1 MITIGLTG
9 SIGMGK
15 TETSKIFLS
24 YGIPVYDADKAVHN
38 LYGPNKKGSLA
49 IKNIFPNCINEDGS
63 VNREILSK
71 EVLDNKEKI
80 KSLEQIIHPLVAEDR
95 KIFFYENRNAKI
107 IILDVP
113 LLFETGGQ
121 KDVDYIIVVDAPD
134 TVQKERV
141 MARPNMP
148 EEKFHKIISQ
158 QIPNHVKKQK
168 ADFIIDTSVSINHAK
183 TQVKNIIEK
192 INKRWEK

>member
-49 IKNIFPNCINEDGS
+49 IKNIFPNCINKDGS
-63 VNREILSK
+63 VNRDILSREILG
-71 EVLDNKEKI
+71 DKEKI
-80 KSLEQIIHPLVAEDR
+80 KSLEKIIHPLVAEDR
-95 KIFFYENRNAKI
+95 KIFFDENRNAKI
-107 IILDVP
+107 IILDIP

-134 TVQKERV
+134 AVQKERV
-141 MARPNMP
+141 MARPNMT
-148 EEKFHKIISQ
+148 EEKFNNIISQ
-158 QIPNHVKKQK
+158 QIPNHVKKEK
-168 ADFIIDTSVSINHAK
+168 ADFIVDTSVSISHAK
-183 TQVKNIIEK
+183 KQVKNIIEK
-192 INKRWEK
+192 INKR

>member
-49 IKNIFPNCINEDGS
+49 IKDIFPNCINEDGS

-141 MARPNMP
+141 MARPNMT

-192 INKRWEK
+192 INKR

>member
-49 IKNIFPNCINEDGS
+49 IKNIFLNCINEDGS

-141 MARPNMP
+141 MARPNMT

-192 INKRWEK
+192 INKR

>member
-141 MARPNMP
+141 MARPNMT

-168 ADFIIDTSVSINHAK
+168 ADFIIDTSVSINPVSYTHLTLPTTSA
-183 TQVKNIIEK
+183 V
-192 INKRWEK
+192 

>member
-141 MARPNMP
+141 MARPNMT
-148 EEKFHKIISQ
+148 EEKFHKIISCRQ
-158 QIPNHVKKQK
+158 APICKRAGRNFQLPQNQAEQIFVNVRGVLIFLLHSK
-168 ADFIIDTSVSINHAK
+168 S
-183 TQVKNIIEK
+183 
-192 INKRWEK
+192 

>member
-107 IILDVP
+107 IILDIP
-113 LLFETGGQ
+113 LLFETGAQ

-141 MARPNMP
+141 MARPNMT

-192 INKRWEK
+192 INKR

>member
-38 LYGPNKKGSLA
+38 LYGPNKKGSIA

-107 IILDVP
+107 IILDIP

-141 MARPNMP
+141 MARPNMT

-192 INKRWEK
+192 INKR

>member
-141 MARPNMP
+141 MARPNMTK
-148 EEKFHKIISQ
+148 EKFHKIISQ

-192 INKRWEK
+192 INKR

>member
-63 VNREILSK
+63 VNRESLSK

-141 MARPNMP
+141 MARPNMT

-192 INKRWEK
+192 INKR

>member
-141 MARPNMP
+141 MARPNMT

-192 INKRWEK
+192 INKR

>member
-141 MARPNMP
+141 MARPNMT
-148 EEKFHKIISQ
+148 EEKFNNIISQ
-158 QIPNHVKKQK
+158 QIPNHVKKEK
-168 ADFIIDTSVSINHAK
+168 ADFIVDTSVSISHAK
-183 TQVKNIIEK
+183 KQVKNIIEK
-192 INKRWEK
+192 INKR

>member
-134 TVQKERV
+134 TIQKERV
-141 MARPNMP
+141 MARPNMT

-158 QIPNHVKKQK
+158 QMPNHVKKQK

-192 INKRWEK
+192 INKR

>member
-71 EVLDNKEKI
+71 EVLDNKENI

-107 IILDVP
+107 IILDIP

-141 MARPNMP
+141 MARPNMT

-192 INKRWEK
+192 INKR

>member
-141 MARPNMP
+141 MARPNMT

-183 TQVKNIIEK
+183 TQVKNIIDK
-192 INKRWEK
+192 INKR

>member
-121 KDVDYIIVVDAPD
+121 KMLITSLLLTLP
-134 TVQKERV
+134 
-141 MARPNMP
+141 
-148 EEKFHKIISQ
+148 
-158 QIPNHVKKQK
+158 IPSKKK
-168 ADFIIDTSVSINHAK
+168 G
-183 TQVKNIIEK
+183 
-192 INKRWEK
+192 

>member
-141 MARPNMP
+141 MARPNMT

-158 QIPNHVKKQK
+158 QMPNHVKKQK

-192 INKRWEK
+192 INKR

>member
-107 IILDVP
+107 SILDVP

-141 MARPNMP
+141 MARPNMT

-192 INKRWEK
+192 INKR

>member
-15 TETSKIFLS
+15 TETSKIFSS

-121 KDVDYIIVVDAPD
+121 KDVDYVIVVDAPD

-141 MARPNMP
+141 MARPNMT

-183 TQVKNIIEK
+183 TQVKNKIEK
-192 INKRWEK
+192 INKR

>member
-63 VNREILSK
+63 VNREILSR

-107 IILDVP
+107 IIFC
-113 LLFETGGQ
+113 LLYTS
-121 KDVDYIIVVDAPD
+121 DA
-134 TVQKERV
+134 
-141 MARPNMP
+141 
-148 EEKFHKIISQ
+148 
-158 QIPNHVKKQK
+158 
-168 ADFIIDTSVSINHAK
+168 AD
-183 TQVKNIIEK
+183 E
-192 INKRWEK
+192 

>member
-63 VNREILSK
+63 VNREILSN

-141 MARPNMP
+141 MARPNMT

-192 INKRWEK
+192 INKR

>member
-63 VNREILSK
+63 VNREILSSLHILIA
-71 EVLDNKEKI
+71 VL
-80 KSLEQIIHPLVAEDR
+80 
-95 KIFFYENRNAKI
+95 
-107 IILDVP
+107 
-113 LLFETGGQ
+113 
-121 KDVDYIIVVDAPD
+121 
-134 TVQKERV
+134 
-141 MARPNMP
+141 
-148 EEKFHKIISQ
+148 
-158 QIPNHVKKQK
+158 IPKPCM
-168 ADFIIDTSVSINHAK
+168 
-183 TQVKNIIEK
+183 
-192 INKRWEK
+192 

>member
-107 IILDVP
+107 IILDIP

-141 MARPNMP
+141 MARPNMT

-192 INKRWEK
+192 INKR

>member
-141 MARPNMP
+141 MARPNMT

>member
-63 VNREILSK
+63 VNRDILSK
-71 EVLDNKEKI
+71 EVLGDKEKI

-107 IILDVP
+107 IILDIP
-113 LLFETGGQ
+113 LLFETGGH
-121 KDVDYIIVVDAPD
+121 KDVDFVIVVDAPD
-134 TVQKERV
+134 AVQKERV
-141 MARPNMP
+141 MARPNMT
-148 EEKFHKIISQ
+148 EKKFRKIISQ
-158 QIPNHVKKQK
+158 QIPNHVKKDK
-168 ADFIIDTSVSINHAK
+168 ADFIIDTSVSISNAK

-192 INKRWEK
+192 INKL

>member
-141 MARPNMP
+141 MARPNMT

-168 ADFIIDTSVSINHAK
+168 ADFIIDTSVSINHSK

-192 INKRWEK
+192 INKR

>member
-141 MARPNMP
+141 MARPNMT

-192 INKRWEK
+192 LNKR

>member
-1 MITIGLTG
+1 MIIIGLTG

-141 MARPNMP
+141 MARPNMT

-192 INKRWEK
+192 INKR

>member
-63 VNREILSK
+63 VNRDILSREILG
-71 EVLDNKEKI
+71 DKEKI
-80 KSLEQIIHPLVAEDR
+80 KSLEKIIHPLVAEDR
-95 KIFFYENRNAKI
+95 KIFIDENRNAKI
-107 IILDVP
+107 IILDIP

-134 TVQKERV
+134 AVQKERV
-141 MARPNMP
+141 MARPNMT
-148 EEKFHKIISQ
+148 EEKFNNIISQ
-158 QIPNHVKKQK
+158 QIPNHVKKEK
-168 ADFIIDTSVSINHAK
+168 ADFIVDTSVSINHAK
-183 TQVKNIIEK
+183 KQVKNIIEK
-192 INKRWEK
+192 INKL

>member
-63 VNREILSK
+63 VNRETLSK

-141 MARPNMP
+141 MARPNMT

-192 INKRWEK
+192 INKR